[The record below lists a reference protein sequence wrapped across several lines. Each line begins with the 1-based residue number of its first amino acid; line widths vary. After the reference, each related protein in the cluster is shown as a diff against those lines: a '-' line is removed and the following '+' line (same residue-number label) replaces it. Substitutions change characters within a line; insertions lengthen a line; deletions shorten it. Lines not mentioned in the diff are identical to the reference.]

1 MSYPVQ
7 PSPIAV
13 AQPPSPAGR
22 PPTVTVAAVLLWVMA
37 LVGLIYA
44 IATLAVVPGTLD
56 RFRAVTEGPLQQF
69 PGDTDPEYYVA
80 VVWLGAAVALAL
92 AVIVFALYVVLGLAL
107 RRGSNVAR
115 IATLVACVLGILGGA
130 ASALTVAVQRGGDTA
145 PWSLGA
151 KLSDAYPGGWIGT
164 NAGLAVAQ
172 ILGYAVVGV
181 LVLTAPKAFFRKPVA
196 PAAPGVGVPPGGYPP
211 AYGAPYPGYPAVGH
225 GPYAPAQDQQN
236 PYGPAAAHPYA
247 AAPPFG
253 TQYNP
258 GFAPQPPAPADAGGP
273 DSPYARP
280 AAAPITAPAESAPA
294 ATQPAAPFPPTSQPA
309 AAPASAATPWA
320 PASEPSHAASTSG
333 SPSPATPDS
342 APPPP
347 APAATQPA
355 PPFPPTS
362 QPAAAPA
369 SAATPWAPASDP
381 SLAAS
386 ASGSPPSATPTSATP
401 TSATPA
407 APSTSAPSTSGT
419 APAAAAV
426 SGASSGGGAGSGASS
441 AASHDVSSGERGVPA
456 SAPTGGAEAGVGAS
470 PVQNGALPQAQAA
483 SDPASAGGAP
493 VPSGEGDEPKAG
505 QRDRAPA
512 SDDEYWSRP
521 SD

>member
-320 PASEPSHAASTSG
+320 PAS
-333 SPSPATPDS
+333 
-342 APPPP
+342 
-347 APAATQPA
+347 
-355 PPFPPTS
+355 
-362 QPAAAPA
+362 
-369 SAATPWAPASDP
+369 DP